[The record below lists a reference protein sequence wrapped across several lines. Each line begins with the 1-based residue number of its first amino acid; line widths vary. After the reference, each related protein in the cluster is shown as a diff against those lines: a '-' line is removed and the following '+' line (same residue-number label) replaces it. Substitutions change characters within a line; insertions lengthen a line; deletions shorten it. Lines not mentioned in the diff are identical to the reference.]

1 MKSLPNALVGSLLA
15 LIMVGCGG
23 GNHPSAPAPLAS
35 PSIASQ
41 PASQTIYSGGTA
53 SFSIAV
59 NGNPAP
65 SVVWQRSDDKGA
77 TWTAIAGATAATYN
91 FTVQPAD
98 TGAQFRALATNS
110 QGNVL
115 STAAT
120 LREVPAVYAGGRI
133 NVTNP
138 ESGYWINGTWVPLPS
153 PTGTTAQVNALS
165 VSGNKITAAGNWL
178 SASAAYPGFP
188 NSFPT
193 GYWQD
198 GNWVDLALPSGNTYG
213 IVESLVVSGND
224 LYFAGELVPSY
235 SPGYW
240 LNGTWNGLPMPPGS
254 DYAWVLSLAVSG
266 TDVYVAGY
274 TANNG
279 SVAPAGYWL
288 NGTWT
293 GLPLPAG
300 SVGGVVE
307 SIVVS
312 GSDVYAAGFTT
323 AQSQPPGYSA
333 FSGSPGYW
341 LNGSWVGLALPTG
354 QTTGAVASLVV
365 SGTDVYAAGFSDNA
379 NAIIPGYWLNGAWV
393 GLKVPF
399 GFDGGEVHSL
409 VLSGGKVY
417 AAGQSSVGA
426 STGGFSSTVPGYWVN
441 GVWVGLPIPAPGTGF
456 SYVSSLTVIP

>member
-1 MKSLPNALVGSLLA
+1 MKSLPTALLGSLLA
-15 LIMVGCGG
+15 LIMVSCGG
-23 GNHPSAPAPLAS
+23 GNHPSAPAPLLS
-35 PSIASQ
+35 PSITSQ

-59 NGNPAP
+59 NGNPTP
-65 SVVWQRSDDKGA
+65 SVVWQRSNDKGA
-77 TWTAIAGATAATYN
+77 TWNAITGAAAASYD

-110 QGNVL
+110 QGSIL
-115 STAAT
+115 SAPAT
-120 LREVPAVYAGGRI
+120 LTEVPAVYAGGRI
-133 NVTNP
+133 DVTNP
-138 ESGYWINGTWVPLPS
+138 DSGYWINGTWVQLPS
-153 PTGTTAQVNALS
+153 PTGTTAQVNTLS
-165 VSGNKITAAGNWL
+165 VSGNKVIAAGSWL
-178 SASAAYPGFP
+178 SASAGV
-188 NSFPT
+188 SIPT
-193 GYWQD
+193 GYWLD

-213 IVESLVVSGND
+213 VVNSLVVSGND
-224 LYFAGELVPSY
+224 LYLAGELVPSY

-240 LNGTWNGLPMPPGS
+240 LNGTWNGLPMPQGS
-254 DYAWVLSLAVSG
+254 DYASVLSLALSG
-266 TDVYVAGY
+266 AGVYAAGY
-274 TANNG
+274 SVGNG
-279 SVAPAGYWL
+279 NVAPAGYWV

-293 GLPLPAG
+293 GLPQPAG
-300 SVGGVVE
+300 SVGGIVE

-323 AQSQPPGYSA
+323 APSQPPGYSA
-333 FSGSPGYW
+333 YSGSPGYW

-354 QTTGAVASLVV
+354 QTAGAVLSLVV

-393 GLKVPF
+393 GLTVPF

-417 AAGQSSVGA
+417 AAGLSGVGDG
-426 STGGFSSTVPGYWVN
+426 TGSSSTVPGYWVN